1 MTPQKLLVLFIL
13 TFCFLVSNGFA
24 WFFSRSS
31 KSEEEVDV
39 VPESVKNK
47 PTQFELKTMDDGFLS
62 EAKFTEKL
70 SPLDLC
76 HHQV

>member
-1 MTPQKLLVLFIL
+1 MTPHKPLLFIVN
-13 TFCFLVSNGFA
+13 FCFLFNSGFA

-31 KSEEEVDV
+31 SNEEVDV

-47 PTQFELKTMDDGFLS
+47 PTQFELKTMDEGFLT